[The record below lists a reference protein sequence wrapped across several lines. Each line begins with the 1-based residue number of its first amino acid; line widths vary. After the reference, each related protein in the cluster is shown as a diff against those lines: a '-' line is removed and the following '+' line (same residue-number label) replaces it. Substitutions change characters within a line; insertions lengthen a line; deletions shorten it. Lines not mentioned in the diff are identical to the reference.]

1 VCTPASCVT
10 CKPAFYYDPTVAR
23 KNKTFL
29 NELKFSRENWRARRT
44 MNNLRHSIFE
54 KATKLKP
61 NFWKNANG
69 FDALIDHLEV
79 VDEGME
85 AVESIYRS

>member
-1 VCTPASCVT
+1 
-10 CKPAFYYDPTVAR
+10 
-23 KNKTFL
+23 
-29 NELKFSRENWRARRT
+29 

-54 KATKLKP
+54 KATKLEP

>member
-1 VCTPASCVT
+1 VHPNILPDLQV
-10 CKPAFYYDPTVAR
+10 AFYYDHTVSGKINR
-23 KNKTFL
+23 LFGSI
-29 NELKFSRENWRARRT
+29 KFSRENWRARRT

-69 FDALIDHLEV
+69 FDALIDYLEV

-85 AVESIYRS
+85 VVESIYRS

>member
-1 VCTPASCVT
+1 
-10 CKPAFYYDPTVAR
+10 
-23 KNKTFL
+23 L
-29 NELKFSRENWRARRT
+29 
-44 MNNLRHSIFE
+44 